1 MPRLRDAVTFLHSAD
16 RGPARYR
23 TSSLTLHSSLLTPP
37 PSFFLS
43 AFFNPTLVSH
53 TITTTSITTTTM
65 SIQMTLV
72 FIVAA
77 IESVIVAIQL
87 LPLPAKLQNLLIQ
100 QYDKLIQNS
109 NFAIVVAFIDVLVGI
124 MFTDAT
130 KNGFTGWRFSKPD
143 EIIEFSKNVWDAR
156 AKKFYSQRNMYI
168 LGAIIALQG
177 CMWFNV
183 MMLRSMV
190 KNKKKLVD
198 LSKAGSVHIDSKDTL
213 DVVIEDESTK
223 ELREELKKLETDV
236 SALKKQYDNL
246 WDAYKAKTSTVT
258 VETVVEKKDK

>member
-1 MPRLRDAVTFLHSAD
+1 MLSLFCTAQIEDRLVIAPHL
-16 RGPARYR
+16 
-23 TSSLTLHSSLLTPP
+23 SLFTPP

-53 TITTTSITTTTM
+53 TTTTSITATTM

-198 LSKAGSVHIDSKDTL
+198 LSKAGSVHIDSTTNDTL

>member
-1 MPRLRDAVTFLHSAD
+1 
-16 RGPARYR
+16 
-23 TSSLTLHSSLLTPP
+23 
-37 PSFFLS
+37 
-43 AFFNPTLVSH
+43 
-53 TITTTSITTTTM
+53 M

-109 NFAIVVAFIDVLVGI
+109 NFAIIVAFIDVLVGI

-198 LSKAGSVHIDSKDTL
+198 LSKAGSVHIDSTTNDTL